1 MRLLG
6 VTVLLVEDDVDNLE
20 PLASFLDGEGART
33 FGAGSISSALSLTEG
48 QTIDLLVSDLELPDG
63 DGCALLATLRQ
74 RGGRSDVPAIAV
86 SGDSDPQWRTKATN
100 GGFARYAVKPYS
112 RQCLV
117 DWIVELSVRPESRA
131 SA

>member
-48 QTIDLLVSDLELPDG
+48 ENIDLLVSDLELPDG
-63 DGCALLATLRQ
+63 DGGALLATLRQ
-74 RGGRSDVPAIAV
+74 RDGRSDVPAIAV
-86 SGDSDPQWRTKATN
+86 SSYSDPQWRTKAADF
-100 GGFARYAVKPYS
+100 GFARYAVKPYS

-117 DWIVELSVRPESRA
+117 DWIVELSARAEKRA